1 MAGFLTKIYKVLF
14 LIALAAVAIPFG
26 VVYSVL
32 ETTWSSVYAFFRG
45 VSKVVSI
52 CSSRFLNKLL
62 IEPSGFKFGTYS
74 VSAVLGVN
82 QRKNKLK
89 PLGVWLSNLLDSI
102 EPNHCKKA
110 SERAGI

>member
-1 MAGFLTKIYKVLF
+1 MAGFLKKIFKALSLF
-14 LIALAAVAIPFG
+14 VLAAVAIPTG
-26 VVYSVL
+26 IVYSVL
-32 ETTWSSVYAFFRG
+32 ETIWSVIYAFFRG

-52 CSSRFLNKLL
+52 CASKLLNKLL
-62 IEPSGFKFGTYS
+62 IESSGFKFGTYS

-82 QRKNKLK
+82 QRKNKLSHI
-89 PLGVWLSNLLDSI
+89 GAWLSNLLDSI

>member
-1 MAGFLTKIYKVLF
+1 MAGFLKKIYKAFF
-14 LIALAAVAIPFG
+14 LIVLAAVAIPVG
-26 VVYSVL
+26 IVYSVI
-32 ETTWSSVYAFFRG
+32 ETTWGSVYAFFRG
-45 VSKVVSI
+45 VSKIVSI
-52 CSSRFLNKLL
+52 CASKLLNKLL
-62 IEPSGFKFGTYS
+62 IESSGFKFGTYS

-102 EPNHCKKA
+102 EPNHCRKA

>member
-1 MAGFLTKIYKVLF
+1 MAGFLKKIYKVLF
-14 LIALAAVAIPFG
+14 LIALAAVAIPMG
-26 VVYSVL
+26 IVYSVL
-32 ETTWSSVYAFFRG
+32 ETLWSVIYAFFRG
-45 VSKVVSI
+45 VSKIVSI
-52 CSSRFLNKLL
+52 CASKLLNKLL
-62 IEPSGFKFGTYS
+62 IESSGFKFGTYS

-102 EPNHCKKA
+102 EPNHCRKA

>member
-1 MAGFLTKIYKVLF
+1 MAGFLQKIYKVLF
-14 LIALAAVAIPFG
+14 LFVLAVLAIPVG

-32 ETTWSSVYAFFRG
+32 ENAWGSVYAFFRG

-52 CSSRFLNKLL
+52 CASKLLNRLL

-102 EPNHCKKA
+102 EPNHCRKA